1 MSLTSLA
8 FKAARPFLHTCD
20 PETAHMLTIRALK
33 HLPAISYR
41 KHDAILSQNLFGV
54 TFPSPLGLA
63 AGFDKNAEVPA
74 QMLGFGFGFV
84 EVGTVTPRAQYG
96 NPKPRLFRLVED
108 EAVINRMGFNN
119 SGHQAALAHLAL
131 RPKGIIGV
139 NVGANK
145 DSVDRAEDY
154 VAGVEQFHPYADYIT
169 INISSPNTPGL
180 RAMQSARELEQLLVR
195 IIAARTACR
204 SNIPLLLKIAPDL
217 LDDELTDIAKVC
229 QGMVEGVIISNT
241 TLSRDGLTSPHKVET
256 GGLSGKPLFHASTR
270 MLAKFRVL
278 TKGAIPII
286 GVGGISD
293 AETAWQKI
301 CAGACLVQ
309 IYSALVYKG
318 PGLAA
323 EISRGL
329 ADRMRREGLTS
340 LSKVIGRDAERIA
353 HQSEAGA

>member
-1 MSLTSLA
+1 MSLASLA
-8 FKAARPFLHTCD
+8 FAAARPFLHTCD
-20 PETAHMLTIRALK
+20 PETAHLLTIRALK

-41 KHDAILSQNLFGV
+41 KHDPILSQSLFGL
-54 TFPSPLGLA
+54 TFPSPVGLA

-84 EVGTVTPRAQYG
+84 EVGTVTPRPQYG

-119 SGHQAALAHLAL
+119 EGHQAARRRLSS
-131 RPKGIIGV
+131 RPKGIVGV

-145 DSVDRAEDY
+145 DSADRVADY
-154 VAGVEQFHPYADYIT
+154 VGGLEQFHPCADYIT

-180 RAMQSARELEQLLVR
+180 RGMQSAKELEHLLSR
-195 IIAARTACR
+195 IVAARTACR
-204 SNIPLLLKIAPDL
+204 SRIPLLLKIAPDL
-217 LDDELTDIAKVC
+217 SDEELMDIATVC

-241 TLSRDGLTSPHKVET
+241 TLSRDRLRSALKGET
-256 GGLSGKPLFHASTR
+256 GGLSGRPLFQASTR

-278 TKGAIPII
+278 TKGSIPLV
-286 GVGGISD
+286 GVGGISNT
-293 AETAWQKI
+293 ETAWQKI
-301 CAGACLVQ
+301 CAGASLIQ
-309 IYSALVYKG
+309 LYSALVYKG
-318 PGLAA
+318 PGLAG

-329 ADRMRREGLTS
+329 ADRMRRESVTS
-340 LSKVIGRDAERIA
+340 LSEIIGRDAEKIA